1 MNVKEYIQSG
11 IVESYVLG
19 LATEAE
25 QQEFERMCADYP
37 EIAAARDA
45 FERSLEEQLLQDA
58 LTPPAF
64 VKEKIFQSITPAIAA
79 DSLQPQIAEAPVRIM
94 NVWKWVAAA
103 SLILLAGAAFWAYTT
118 NEKYN
123 DLAAR
128 QATIEEQLDQ
138 KNYELT
144 AMKAD
149 AQMLYKPGMKMVSL
163 KGTPEAP
170 QAYTTV
176 YWDTTGTS
184 KDVYLMINNLPQ
196 PPSEKQYQ
204 LWALLDGKPIDLGV
218 FDYDVREKR
227 LLVRMKN
234 VQNAQAFAI
243 TLEQRGRPNQDKP
256 EGQIYVVG
264 NL

>member
-1 MNVKEYIQSG
+1 M
-11 IVESYVLG
+11 G
-19 LATEAE
+19 LATDAE
-25 QQEFERMCADYP
+25 RQEFERMCTDYP

-45 FERSLEEQLLQDA
+45 FESSLEEQLLKDA
-58 LTPPAF
+58 IAPPAF
-64 VKEKIFQSITPAIAA
+64 VKEKILQATAPAIES
-79 DSLQPQIAEAPVRIM
+79 DGLSQTVEEVPVRRI
-94 NVWKWVAAA
+94 NIWKWVAAA
-103 SLILLAGAAFWAYTT
+103 SLLLLAGVGYWVYTT

-123 DLAAR
+123 ELEARQNAMQKQLEEKNSELAALK
-128 QATIEEQLDQ
+128 T
-138 KNYELT
+138 
-144 AMKAD
+144 D

-163 KGTPEAP
+163 KGTPDAP

-176 YWDTTGTS
+176 YWDTTSPG

-204 LWALLDGKPIDLGV
+204 LWALFNGQPIDLGV
-218 FDYDVREKR
+218 FDFDVRQKR

-243 TLEQRGRPNQDKP
+243 TLERRGRTNPEKP